1 MIHEDQSNDQDIS
14 TLISLQFLSCEILKC
29 HGLSEFVLEP
39 SLFRWVCRKF
49 YNNNVFGVN
58 HFILCSSILIVNY
71 RVVSPTLNANLSLF
85 VMSCEII
92 LRQREFTTLQLLSFT
107 KQWANGLSR
116 CQSSTMLI
124 HYQKKCRMQNL
135 PKVDELRVNWD
146 DIICKLTHKKC
157 R

>member
-92 LRQREFTTLQLLSFT
+92 LRQCEFTTLQLLSFT
-107 KQWANGLSR
+107 KQWLIKMSIIHNANSLSKY
-116 CQSSTMLI
+116 M
-124 HYQKKCRMQNL
+124 
-135 PKVDELRVNWD
+135 
-146 DIICKLTHKKC
+146 
-157 R
+157 